1 MLKVLGAVL
10 TLAIA
15 GTPGTISPV
24 VAEVNGEV
32 ITRHDVEIVI
42 STIFRQLETRYEGEV
57 LEEKKRESF
66 KQIVERLVER
76 KLLVQAA
83 RERGIEVAEE
93 DVDAQMEALAE
104 RAGGWPVLLN
114 IFAKVGISFEE
125 RSRQV
130 REGLMVRKVLSLEVL
145 PKIYASPSDVR
156 RYYEEHQEEF
166 MKPSKYSVRQI
177 IVWRSRYATAEEAKK
192 KLKTIQEKLENGT
205 DFAEIARKYS
215 DGPHAKNGGDW
226 GFVSSVDLV
235 GELGGILREM
245 EVGGIKG
252 PIETSVGFHFVK
264 LVDVKDPVLR
274 SFADIHQEIE
284 STLRRHAYLLESER
298 YVRDLRRK
306 GFVKVYK
313 QAALSAE

>member
-15 GTPGTISPV
+15 GTPGTTSPV

-42 STIFRQLETRYEGEV
+42 SAVFRQLETRYEGEA
-57 LEEKKRESF
+57 LEEKKKESF
-66 KQIVERLVER
+66 KRVVERLVEQ

-104 RAGGWPVLLN
+104 RVGGWPVLLN
-114 IFAKVGISFEE
+114 MFAEVGISFEE
-125 RSRQV
+125 RARQI
-130 REGLMVRKVLSLEVL
+130 REGLMVRKILSLEVL
-145 PKIYASPSDVR
+145 PKVYASPSDVR
-156 RYYEEHQEEF
+156 RYYEEHREEF

-177 IVWRSRYATAEEAKK
+177 IVWRSRYATAEEARK
-192 KLKTIQEKLENGT
+192 KLKTIQEKLKKGT
-205 DFAEIARKYS
+205 DFAGIARKYS
-215 DGPHAKNGGDW
+215 DGPHAKDGGDW
-226 GFVSSVDLV
+226 GFVRSVDLV
-235 GELGGILREM
+235 GELGGILRGM
-245 EVGGIKG
+245 EVGEVRG
-252 PIETSVGFHFVK
+252 PVETNVGFHFVK

-274 SFADIHQEIE
+274 PFADVHQEIE
-284 STLRRHAYLLESER
+284 NTLRRHVYSLESER
-298 YVRDLRRK
+298 YVKDLRRK
-306 GFVKVYK
+306 GFVKIYE